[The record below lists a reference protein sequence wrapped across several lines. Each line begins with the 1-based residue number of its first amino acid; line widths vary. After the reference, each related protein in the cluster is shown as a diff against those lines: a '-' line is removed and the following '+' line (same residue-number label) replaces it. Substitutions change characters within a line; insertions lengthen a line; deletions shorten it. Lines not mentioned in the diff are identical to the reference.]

1 MVFVWVFSKVS
12 THWYLRSP
20 CVVFRHS
27 LIARSPP
34 HVAIVSPAFAQQTC
48 HTLSL
53 CPSRTAKTQD
63 SVEDD
68 DDPLVDA
75 HAIPRSPIRVLR
87 SDGPRYL
94 LEPAAGCHDPARLEG
109 EARAPGE
116 RAKVCLC
123 LTVFRRVFGSGFVW
137 RRRYEARVGAQ
148 RVEGRKG
155 LILPPCAAPSRED
168 IPSLDRHHHRAV
180 LATPLA
186 SAAFDTRVSSTFL
199 EKKVAWKFPFCLE
212 PKTRQLLCS
221 VGKVKSGASLII
233 SKVAGGARGG
243 AY

>member
-48 HTLSL
+48 QTLSR

-68 DDPLVDA
+68 DEPLVDA

-109 EARAPGE
+109 EALAPE
-116 RAKVCLC
+116 REGAKVCYLC
-123 LTVFRRVFGSGFVW
+123 LSFVVSLVQVLCV
-137 RRRYEARVGAQ
+137 RRRCEASVGAQ
-148 RVEGRKG
+148 RVEDRKG

-168 IPSLDRHHHRAV
+168 ITSLDRHHHRAV
-180 LATPLA
+180 LATFLLA
-186 SAAFDTRVSSTFL
+186 APFDTRVSSTFL
-199 EKKVAWKFPFCLE
+199 EKKVAWKFPFFFLGTKN
-212 PKTRQLLCS
+212 PPGRSNQ
-221 VGKVKSGASLII
+221 AHP
-233 SKVAGGARGG
+233 
-243 AY
+243 